1 MTDYRLSA
9 LRPQYEQ
16 MFSECRIRTAWV
28 ERVKGA
34 IARLESARDRYAAVA
49 EAVNPKMPWWFVGV
63 IHGLEAS
70 FDWNSHLHNGDS
82 LKGRTVNVPSGRPLH
97 AHQGAGYS
105 WEESAIDALTLK
117 EYDKSQYWDDAA
129 ILWRLE
135 GYNGFGYRPKKIN
148 TPYLWSGTNHYEK
161 GKFVADG
168 RYDPN
173 ASSEQ
178 VGAAAIMLMLGKSNK
193 VAAVSQSVPTVS
205 KGIDL
210 EQVANYYQKL
220 PHQVAALQWLQTQI
234 PAATLEEFAH
244 KWRTAP
250 QSRIATLIAPNKKNG
265 IAAKAVFEMDL
276 RQSSALIEGQLTF
289 YNASGEA
296 LLTCTATSGLPG
308 YQTSSHFRTRRRGPC
323 PPAKDLMIST
333 HGYHL
338 ETIGVEG
345 FAYPILPNKISGYD
359 RSEIM
364 LHRDAN
370 APGSSGC
377 IVVRSTRTFEE
388 KVCPLLDKA
397 RKAGVD
403 TIPVVIKYS

>member
-1 MTDYRLSA
+1 MNSDYRLSV
-9 LRPQYEQ
+9 LRPQYEE
-16 MFSECRIRTAWV
+16 MLGSCRIRTAWV
-28 ERVKGA
+28 ERVKAA
-34 IARLESARDRYAAVA
+34 IAKMESSRDRYSAVA
-49 EAVNPKMPWWFVGV
+49 EAVNVKMPWWFVGI

-82 LKGRTVNVPSGRPLH
+82 LKNRTTNVPSGRPVQ
-97 AHQGAGYS
+97 APGGSGYT

-117 EYDKSQYWDDAA
+117 EYDKSQFWDDAA

-135 GYNGFGYRPKKIN
+135 GYNGFGYRPKKIHS
-148 TPYLWSGTNHYEK
+148 PYLWSGTSHYEK

-168 RYDPN
+168 RYDSN
-173 ASSEQ
+173 AASEQ
-178 VGAAAIMLMLGKSNK
+178 VGAAAMMMLLKK
-193 VAAVSQSVPTVS
+193 TPVAPLVTAVSG
-205 KGIDL
+205 GIDL
-210 EQVANYYQKL
+210 EQVCNYYQKL
-220 PHQVAALQWLQTQI
+220 PHQIAALQWLQTQVS
-234 PAATLEEFAH
+234 PEALEQFAL
-244 KWRTAP
+244 KWRSGSQQRT
-250 QSRIATLIAPNKKNG
+250 IAFMQPNKNG
-265 IAAKAVFEMDL
+265 IAAKATFEMDL

-296 LLTCTATSGLPG
+296 ILTCTATSGLPG
-308 YQTSSHFRTRRRGPC
+308 YQTSGNFRTRRRGPC
-323 PPAKDLMIST
+323 PPAKNLQIST

-345 FAYPILPNKISGYD
+345 MAYPILPNTISEYG

-377 IVVRSTRTFEE
+377 IVVRSTRTFED
-388 KVCPLLDKA
+388 KVCPLMDKS

-403 TIPVVIKYS
+403 AIPVAIKYS